1 MINEETII
9 KNQNAGNENQ
19 SNAPAV
25 IENEKEASWKKV
37 TIGGVAGILMG
48 AGAMYATDAL
58 AGENSEVAAETEAGA
73 GAGSGSAA
81 ASGASHDVTHRVA
94 DNGLK
99 VADVSD
105 EMSFGEAFAAAREEV
120 GAGGVFEW
128 KGKLYNTYIEE
139 EWDAMSASDK
149 AEFAE
154 LVKPELAGAEQQ
166 NTAAT
171 AETNDAAA
179 EKPADASEAKETAE
193 ETPAEGSTAKAT
205 EAQAV
210 SDDADVNIVGSGEVD
225 GHEAVVVDV
234 NDDQQGDVA
243 VIDVDDSGSLTSPDV
258 VVDSLGNKTTVGEMT
273 ESKSAETTP
282 ASDDADV
289 NIVGS
294 GEVDGHAAVVID
306 VDKDQQGDVAVIDV
320 DDSGSLTSPDVVVDS
335 QGNQATMGEI
345 AETAAATDPYCAT
358 QQCGMENPDIA
369 PDASADMMMYD
380 V

>member
-1 MINEETII
+1 MINDETICM
-9 KNQNAGNENQ
+9 NQNANNENQ
-19 SNAPAV
+19 NNTPAV

-58 AGENSEVAAETEAGA
+58 AGENSEVAAEAGA

-105 EMSFGEAFAAAREEV
+105 DMSFGEAFAAAREEV

-128 KGKLYNTYIEE
+128 KGNLYNTYVES

-154 LVKPELAGAEQQ
+154 LVKPEVPAAQQ
-166 NTAAT
+166 NTAAA
-171 AETNDAAA
+171 AETNDTVA
-179 EKPADASEAKETAE
+179 EKLAETQEAKETADE
-193 ETPAEGSTAKAT
+193 APAEGSAATAA
-205 EAQAV
+205 EAQTV

-225 GHEAVVVDV
+225 GHAAVVIDV

-320 DDSGSLTSPDVVVDS
+320 DDSGSLTSPDIVVDS

-345 AETAAATDPYCAT
+345 AEAAAAPDPYCAT
-358 QQCGMENPDIA
+358 QQGGMENPDIA